1 MHTRYA
7 LRAYESVGLET
18 GVAGASP
25 PQLVVMLHEGA
36 VVAIRAAR
44 QHLQQGD
51 IAAKGRAISKA
62 ISIID
67 GGLRASLDPKVG
79 GPLAGN
85 LLDLYSYMSGRLLEA
100 NIGNDGVAMD
110 EVVQLLLQLKSAW
123 ETLAGQTDAGQRQG
137 LDSGLRRN
145 DGDLSHDPSRHAN
158 PSRHA
163 DPSRH
168 SGEGRNPEG
177 ATHMTT
183 AYASVT
189 AATGM
194 TNARRDA
201 GIAAYRVRA

>member
-7 LRAYESVGLET
+7 LRAYESIGLET

-79 GPLAGN
+79 GPL
-85 LLDLYSYMSGRLLEA
+85 GRQPA
-100 NIGNDGVAMD
+100 RF
-110 EVVQLLLQLKSAW
+110 VQLHVRPHAR
-123 ETLAGQTDAGQRQG
+123 GQHRQRW
-137 LDSGLRRN
+137 
-145 DGDLSHDPSRHAN
+145 
-158 PSRHA
+158 
-163 DPSRH
+163 
-168 SGEGRNPEG
+168 
-177 ATHMTT
+177 
-183 AYASVT
+183 
-189 AATGM
+189 
-194 TNARRDA
+194 RRD
-201 GIAAYRVRA
+201 G

>member
-36 VVAIRAAR
+36 VGAIRAAR
-44 QHLQQGD
+44 QHLQNGD
-51 IAAKGRAISKA
+51 VAAKGRAISKA

-85 LLDLYSYMSGRLLEA
+85 LLELYSYMSRQLLQA
-100 NIGNDGVAMD
+100 NIGNDGAAMD
-110 EVVQLLLQLKSAW
+110 QVTELLLQLKSAW
-123 ETLAGQTDAGQRQG
+123 ETLASNSGAGNAESGQRQG

-145 DGDLSHDPSRHAN
+145 DAASPHGPSR
-158 PSRHA
+158 R
-163 DPSRH
+163 
-168 SGEGRNPEG
+168 
-177 ATHMTT
+177 
-183 AYASVT
+183 
-189 AATGM
+189 
-194 TNARRDA
+194 A
-201 GIAAYRVRA
+201 GIAAYQVRA

>member
-18 GVAGASP
+18 GVADASP

-36 VVAIRAAR
+36 VAAIRAAR
-44 QHLQQGD
+44 QHLQHGD
-51 IAAKGRAISKA
+51 VAAKGRAISKA

-100 NIGNDGVAMD
+100 NIGNDGAAMD
-110 EVVQLLLQLKSAW
+110 QVVHLLLQLKSAW
-123 ETLAGQTDAGQRQG
+123 ETLAENSAATGP
-137 LDSGLRRN
+137 S
-145 DGDLSHDPSRHAN
+145 DL
-158 PSRHA
+158 
-163 DPSRH
+163 SRH
-168 SGEGRNPEG
+168 SDPNR
-177 ATHMTT
+177 H
-183 AYASVT
+183 
-189 AATGM
+189 
-194 TNARRDA
+194 A